1 MMKILM
7 LSWEYPPHLE
17 GGLGAHVTELVPA
30 LAAQGV
36 ELTLLTPAWKG
47 GEPVERLNDHA
58 IVYRVEPPVKA
69 LSNYYADATQTNLTL
84 EQFAHELWSST
95 GGFDLIHAHDW
106 LVSFVGI
113 ALKKIHKTPLVATMH
128 ATERGRG
135 GGHVGEGM
143 SAWINGAEWW
153 LTYEAWRVITTSR
166 FMSHELKHYFEVP
179 PDKISV
185 IPNGVD
191 TTRFQHLIRQ
201 DLSEFRHEWA
211 APDEKIVFYVGRMQ
225 YEKGPHLLVQAA
237 AQILAQGERVKF
249 ILAGRGAMLGPLRQR
264 VAELGLHD
272 HILLPGYVSGQARDR
287 LFCVAD
293 AAVFPSLYEPFGIVA
308 LEAMAA
314 KCPVIVSNVGGLGEV
329 VEDEVTGIK
338 IPPHNLDM
346 LVYAISDLVAN
357 PRAARER
364 AERAFRTVTR
374 EFSWDHIAQETM
386 RLYDEV
392 IRARAAVKWE

>member
-1 MMKILM
+1 MTKILM

-17 GGLGAHVTELVPA
+17 GGLGSHVTELVRA
-30 LAAQGV
+30 LAAQGI

-47 GEPVERLNDHA
+47 GEAVERINDHA
-58 IVYRVEPPVKA
+58 VLYRVEPPVKT

-84 EQFAHELWSST
+84 EQFAHELWSSA

-153 LTYEAWRVITTSR
+153 LTYEAWRVLTTSR
-166 FMSHELKHYFEVP
+166 SMAHELEHYFDLP

-191 TTRFQHLIRQ
+191 STRFEHLTRQ
-201 DLSEFRHEWA
+201 SLSEFRHEWA

-225 YEKGPHLLVQAA
+225 YEKGPHLLVEAA
-237 AQILAQGERVKF
+237 ARILARGERVKF
-249 ILAGRGAMLGPLRQR
+249 ILAGKGAMLEPLRHR
-264 VAELGLHD
+264 VVELGLRD
-272 HILLPGYVSGQARDR
+272 HILLPGYVSDPARDR

-329 VEDEVTGIK
+329 VDDEATGIK
-338 IPPHNLDM
+338 IPSHNLEM
-346 LVYAISDLVAN
+346 LVNAISALLAN

-364 AERAFRTVTR
+364 AERAYRTVTR
-374 EFSWDHIAQETM
+374 EFAWEHIAHETT
-386 RLYDEV
+386 RVYDEV
-392 IRARAAVKWE
+392 IRARAAVEWE